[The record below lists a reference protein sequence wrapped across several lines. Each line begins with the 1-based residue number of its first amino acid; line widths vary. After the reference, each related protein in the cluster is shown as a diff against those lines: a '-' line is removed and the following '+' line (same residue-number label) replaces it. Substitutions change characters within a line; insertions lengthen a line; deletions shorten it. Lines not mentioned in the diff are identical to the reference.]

1 MESNVFSHLVETP
14 DGYMT
19 VPDEYGG
26 YMFRHETGQNE
37 VLPAYDMLG
46 ATRIHA
52 GGAVLTKL
60 PVCGYYEEEL
70 FTELTQEQAD
80 DLFISLNRV
89 TPAMQSLL

>member
-1 MESNVFSHLVETP
+1 
-14 DGYMT
+14 MT
-19 VPDEYGG
+19 
-26 YMFRHETGQNE
+26 
-37 VLPAYDMLG
+37 AYEMLG